1 MLSERDRGSGLL
13 LYAGNATLAFVSPK
27 KRSGSKRLSGNP
39 QRREQQLESRGR
51 SKASRPEKASWSQ
64 DLSLSD
70 RRAFADLA
78 RRLAGGAPAMPWW
91 AESHDRIIRA
101 FLTGP
106 VPGRLVDIE
115 TRASVVVGDELYAR
129 LHSPD
134 TGLAPAQWLRALIEE
149 VGARLQAAVAAAT
162 AEWPDLLAF
171 LWGLSRISPGHEPSP
186 DFPDIWFPRQAAATC
201 LAAAAKAVADGG
213 LSAAAIPVPDDEDDW
228 LPGEA
233 LLARDAYGSRFLL
246 AVPFTNQ
253 EAPGEADHWYAW
265 DIDACW
271 LVTVVSAGA
280 FESAE
285 SALAEWRDAVGVT
298 AADAGFSGCR
308 SGLAAWLLG
317 PSVRTGPL
325 GEMFTGGEHPE
336 LIREYFRSRRRG
348 QLVVDLLP
356 DDGESAEPVI
366 AHEIDTGP
374 FVDWHA
380 GRHGDV
386 PKPGKF
392 RKAATETAG
401 FLLDAWGPNEHP
413 AEDSVYA
420 CSPHRIEM
428 LGRLVRDDFLSAE
441 GNAVLRMLPDWVQ
454 WCADRAGLPAE
465 LATRALE
472 AARAEAASPV
482 AEDHVPGDDRDDA
495 PFRRREL

>member
-1 MLSERDRGSGLL
+1 M
-13 LYAGNATLAFVSPK
+13 SPK
-27 KRSGSKRLSGNP
+27 KRSGGKGLSGNP
-39 QRREQQLESRGR
+39 QRRAQQLQSRNLG
-51 SKASRPEKASWSQ
+51 KTSRFDAPSWAQ
-64 DLSLSD
+64 GLSLDD

-101 FLTGP
+101 FLAGP

-115 TRASVVVGDELYAR
+115 ARTCAVVGDELYAR
-129 LHSPD
+129 LNSPD

-149 VGARLQAAVAAAT
+149 AGARLQAAIATAT
-162 AEWPDLLAF
+162 AEWPHLLAF
-171 LWGLSRISPGHEPSP
+171 LWALSRIAPHQDANPG
-186 DFPDIWFPRQAAATC
+186 FPDIRFPRQAAAAC
-201 LAAAAKAVADGG
+201 LVAAAKAVADGG
-213 LSAAAIPVPDDEDDW
+213 LSGATVPDEDDDW

-246 AVPFTNQ
+246 AVPFMS
-253 EAPGEADHWYAW
+253 EAAPEAVDHWYAW

-280 FESAE
+280 FGSAE
-285 SALAEWRDAVGVT
+285 AALAEWRDAVGVT
-298 AADAGFSGCR
+298 AADAGLSRCR

-317 PSVRTGPL
+317 PAVHAGPL
-325 GEMFTGGEHPE
+325 GEMFTGYEHRE

-356 DDGESAEPVI
+356 DGGEPAEPVS
-366 AHEIDTGP
+366 AAGIDTGP
-374 FVDWHA
+374 FIDWYA

-392 RKAATETAG
+392 RKVAAETAAS
-401 FLLDAWGPNEHP
+401 LLDAWGPSEHP
-413 AEDSVYA
+413 AEESFYA
-420 CSPHRIEM
+420 CPPHRIEM
-428 LGRLVRDDFLSAE
+428 LGRRVRDDFWPAE

-454 WCADRAGLPAE
+454 WCADRAGLSDE
-465 LATRALE
+465 LAARALE
-472 AARAEAASPV
+472 AARDEAARPV
-482 AEDHVPGDDRDDA
+482 AEDRAPGDDRDDA